1 MTTIVLKD
9 GEKAIVNYLSK
20 GRYDR
25 ARSRNAK
32 TLPLNNTNNKY
43 FSDRIGLFAELALA
57 KLTNVYPSQVFSPVC
72 KTKDSGSDVGDIQYK
87 GWSIDVKSTI
97 HNNGVLW
104 INKVNNNIDLY
115 AFFVITENEDTITC
129 ELKGVITGKKLHA
142 KPRRQRQPQ
151 FKFPCIYAE
160 QDELISWEEFK
171 KNEIN
176 I

>member
-72 KTKDSGSDVGDIQYK
+72 KTKDSGDDVGDIQYK

-104 INKVNNNIDLY
+104 INKINNNIDLY
-115 AFFVITENEDTITC
+115 AFFVVKENEDTVNC
-129 ELKGVITGKKLHA
+129 ELKGVITGKNLHA
-142 KPRRQRQPQ
+142 KPKRTRQPQ
-151 FKFPCIYAE
+151 FKYPCIYVE
-160 QDELISWEEFK
+160 QEELISWEDFK
-171 KNEIN
+171 KEWT
-176 I
+176 